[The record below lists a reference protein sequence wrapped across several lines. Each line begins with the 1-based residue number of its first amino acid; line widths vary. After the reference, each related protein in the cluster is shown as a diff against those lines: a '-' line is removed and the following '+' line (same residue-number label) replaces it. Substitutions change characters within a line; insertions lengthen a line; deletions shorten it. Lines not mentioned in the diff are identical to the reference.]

1 MPSRQWGKALFALVL
16 VTAIGF
22 LLDRGLFAE
31 GVPRWEVVLLSDLV
45 TGALAA
51 ALVLVLSERAAQR
64 ERLVNARLQVIA
76 EMNHHIRNALQVIQ
90 FHSAANPANEAAARQ
105 VKESIERI
113 QWALREILPTLPEE

>member
-22 LLDRGLFAE
+22 LLDRALFAE

-51 ALVLVLSERAAQR
+51 ALVLLLGERAAQR
-64 ERLVNARLQVIA
+64 ERLVQARLQIIA
-76 EMNHHIRNALQVIQ
+76 DMNHHIRNALQVIQ
-90 FHSAANPANEAAARQ
+90 FHSTANPANEAAARQ